1 MAAALKP
8 LLVPAR
14 CPLATGS
21 IEAARSLAPGEGIRG
36 AVSSHQVG
44 LICKFMLNDPPTI
57 PNDYHHVANFD

>member
-1 MAAALKP
+1 MSAALKP

-14 CPLATGS
+14 CPLGTGS

-36 AVSSHQVG
+36 AVSSHLVG

-57 PNDYHHVANFD
+57 PNDYQSCSNL